1 MVLVSLHPL
10 IFFFIYIHLISNTQ
24 NQTFYAHQVSHFGDS
39 ANAKIIVQINNC
51 YITLLYLKYFM
62 KISISDIDN
71 HQKDN

>member
-39 ANAKIIVQINNC
+39 ANAKIIVQINC